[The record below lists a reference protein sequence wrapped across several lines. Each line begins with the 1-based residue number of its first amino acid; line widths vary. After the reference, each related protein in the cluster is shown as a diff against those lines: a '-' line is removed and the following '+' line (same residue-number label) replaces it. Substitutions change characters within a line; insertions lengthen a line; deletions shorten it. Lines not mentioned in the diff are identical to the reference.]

1 MDWKKALIGRFPI
14 DKGGPVGE
22 IPLLV
27 TNIALISTGLSTQ
40 YRNEH
45 LALRCHDSSMY
56 NISSCHPIRY
66 LSLRSQAFVL
76 FFGCCFMSRSARLIT
91 CKSDL

>member
-27 TNIALISTGLSTQ
+27 TNIALISTGLSIQ

-56 NISSCHPIRY
+56 NIPSCHPIRY
-66 LSLRSQAFVL
+66 LSLRSQAFVRINKTQNNTP
-76 FFGCCFMSRSARLIT
+76 GYWRSNI
-91 CKSDL
+91 SNMV